1 MVCFYAGKSFRN
13 QVKIEIRSRLYYN
26 CQHLK
31 TIKIVWVF
39 LEFFFLKKNC
49 WAKSILVLSPLGEV
63 ACQFG
68 WVVVWFW
75 SVESRHW
82 LTSASLKQWA
92 QLVLNPDP
100 EAAQALL
107 PTPALPR
114 TVHFLLLMSYPV
126 LSRPDFTCHKWVSLV
141 IELCNLRSHL
151 K

>member
-1 MVCFYAGKSFRN
+1 MVCFYARKSFRN

-39 LEFFFLKKNC
+39 LEIFFFKKKNC

-92 QLVLNPDP
+92 QLVVNPDP

-107 PTPALPR
+107 PTPHYLALCISSYWCP
-114 TVHFLLLMSYPV
+114 TLFFLGQI
-126 LSRPDFTCHKWVSLV
+126 SLV
-141 IELCNLRSHL
+141 TSECPWW
-151 K
+151 